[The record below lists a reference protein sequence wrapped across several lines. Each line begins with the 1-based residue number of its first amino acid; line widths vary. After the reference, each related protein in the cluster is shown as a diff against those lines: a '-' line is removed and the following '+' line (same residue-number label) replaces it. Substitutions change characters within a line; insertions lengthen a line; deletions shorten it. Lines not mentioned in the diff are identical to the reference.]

1 MGSGIKILFLI
12 AIITFNLEYQ
22 ISMINNIKFK
32 TYKSYKDWQDFKLKP
47 LTILF
52 GKNSSGKSAL
62 TKLPTMI
69 EEALK
74 GTSDEPIKLNNNGV
88 ELGAEFKDLL
98 YGRVE
103 TEVLEFK
110 LTALVEDNN
119 HELSE
124 ERLEVKIAS
133 NIGSNNSPK
142 IIYWKLNDRVFTYN
156 HYNNTYID
164 ELDEEEYICEFN
176 GFCLDLLLYKNRDGS
191 GDAPERPKMKI
202 TTSYFGPFREIPKS
216 SYTESQFQKTNS
228 FGIRGENAYYYLIKD
243 SLTHEKTLLQNV
255 SNWYKQNFD
264 GWGLEVFK
272 DIQRPNYSI
281 ELIKTYPKLNIN
293 ITNVGQGMSQ
303 VLPLIVRAYYKAD
316 KPNTIIMEQP
326 ELHLHP
332 GAHGNL
338 AQLFA
343 DSLIDKNKRYL
354 IETHS
359 QNFILRIRRL
369 IAEGKFSKNDLA
381 LYWIDFDEEKNESNI
396 KEIQVDEF
404 GKVDFW
410 PENIFSESLDET
422 IALRTAQKLKKDVN

>member
-1 MGSGIKILFLI
+1 M
-12 AIITFNLEYQ
+12 IT
-22 ISMINNIKFK
+22 NIRFK
-32 TYKSYKDWQDFKLKP
+32 TYKSYKNWQDFKLKP

-74 GTSDEPIKLNNNGV
+74 GTSNEPIKLNNNGV

-110 LTALVEDNN
+110 LSALVKDNFN
-119 HELSE
+119 ELSE
-124 ERLEVKIAS
+124 EKLEVKIAS
-133 NIGSNNSPK
+133 NIGSNNSPR

-164 ELDEEEYICEFN
+164 ETDDEEYNCEFN
-176 GFCLDLLLYKNRDGS
+176 GFCLDLLLYKNREGS
-191 GDAPERPKMKI
+191 GDATERAKMKI
-202 TTSYFGPFREIPKS
+202 STSYFGPFRDIPKS
-216 SYTESQFQKTNS
+216 SYTESQFQKTNQ
-228 FGIRGENAYYYLIKD
+228 FGIKGENAYYYLIKD
-243 SLTHEKTLLQNV
+243 SQTHERKLLHDV

-264 GWGLEVFK
+264 GWGIDVFK

-281 ELIKTYPKLNIN
+281 ELIKKHPKLNIN

-303 VLPLIVRAYYKAD
+303 VLPLIVRAYYKAE
-316 KPNTIIMEQP
+316 KPTTIIMEQP

-343 DSLIDKNKRYL
+343 ESLTDKNKQYI

-369 IAEGKFSKNDLA
+369 IAEGKFNKNDLA
-381 LYWIDFDEEKNESNI
+381 LYWIDFDEERNESNI
-396 KEIQVDEF
+396 KEIQVDEL

-422 IALRTAQKLKKDVN
+422 IALRTAQKLKKDGN